1 MKYNKDDK
9 EEYSIEEYNI
19 EEEALDIL
27 GGGSDYKKRVPWW
40 LWALIGIIVITAVFF
55 IVVKTTSRQIIS
67 EMAVSPQPSEEVVAS
82 DIWYNN
88 IDAALPSCIVVSDTI
103 VDSINMK
110 ILTPYNAIPELHLGQ
125 IDTANSDI
133 LFAALA
139 ADLGRDKGKIIGA
152 FVHDGEPLSWGLSKK
167 GYCAIFDD
175 EITFGV
181 AENSPLF
188 EQATEQ
194 GGSFFR
200 QYPSVDNGTVVANN
214 PQNLSYRRA
223 LCALNGKVCIIVSTN
238 RVLMN
243 DFSATL
249 VKLGVKNAIFL
260 VGSTEDG
267 WYRNEDGTIS
277 RLGKKYQ
284 KNNPNINYLVFRAQ

>member
-1 MKYNKDDK
+1 
-9 EEYSIEEYNI
+9 
-19 EEEALDIL
+19 
-27 GGGSDYKKRVPWW
+27 
-40 LWALIGIIVITAVFF
+40 
-55 IVVKTTSRQIIS
+55 
-67 EMAVSPQPSEEVVAS
+67 MAVVSQPSEEVVAG
-82 DIWYNN
+82 DVWYNN
-88 IDAALPSCIVVSDTI
+88 TDASLPSCIVVSDTI

-110 ILTPYNAIPELHLGQ
+110 ILTPYNATPELHLGQ
-125 IDTANSDI
+125 IDTSDNDI

-167 GYCAIFDD
+167 GYCAIFDN

-181 AENSPLF
+181 ADNSPLF
-188 EQATEQ
+188 EQATEE

-200 QYPSVDNGTVVANN
+200 QYPSVDNGLMVANN
-214 PQNLSYRRA
+214 PPNLSYRRA

-277 RLGKKYQ
+277 RLGKKYR
-284 KNNPNINYLVFRAQ
+284 KYNPNINYLVFRAQ

>member
-1 MKYNKDDK
+1 M
-9 EEYSIEEYNI
+9 
-19 EEEALDIL
+19 
-27 GGGSDYKKRVPWW
+27 
-40 LWALIGIIVITAVFF
+40 AVNA
-55 IVVKTTSRQIIS
+55 TSRQIIS
-67 EMAVSPQPSEEVVAS
+67 EMAVAFQPSEEVVAG
-82 DIWYNN
+82 DVWYNN
-88 IDAALPSCIVVSDTI
+88 IEASLPSCIAVSDTI

-110 ILTPYNAIPELHLGQ
+110 ILTPYNVTPELHLGQ
-125 IDTANSDI
+125 IDTSDNDI

-167 GYCAIFDD
+167 GYCAIFDN

-181 AENSPLF
+181 ADNSPLF
-188 EQATEQ
+188 EQATEE

-200 QYPSVDNGTVVANN
+200 QYPSVDNGLMVANN
-214 PQNLSYRRA
+214 PPNLSYRRA

-277 RLGKKYQ
+277 RLGKKYR

>member
-1 MKYNKDDK
+1 MKEKSEK
-9 EEYSIEEYNI
+9 NI
-19 EEEALDIL
+19 NEEEEDLYIL

-40 LWALIGIIVITAVFF
+40 IWAVIGIIVITAVFF
-55 IVVKTTSRQIIS
+55 IAVKATSRQIIS
-67 EMAVSPQPSEEVVAS
+67 EMAVASQPSEEVVAG
-82 DIWYNN
+82 DVWYNN
-88 IDAALPSCIVVSDTI
+88 IEASLPSCIAVSDTI

-110 ILTPYNAIPELHLGQ
+110 ILTPYNVTPELHLGQ
-125 IDTANSDI
+125 IDTSDNDI

-167 GYCAIFDD
+167 GYCAIFDN

-181 AENSPLF
+181 ADNSPLF
-188 EQATEQ
+188 EQATEE

-200 QYPSVDNGTVVANN
+200 QYPSVDNGLMVANN
-214 PQNLSYRRA
+214 PPNLSYRRA

-277 RLGKKYQ
+277 RLGKKYR